1 MSEVIQINLGL
12 LCIFNMLCFGFMVV
26 CPCDSPNEGNAEV
39 VIVDGKVVGALIT
52 FIILYFSI
60 ILTVFS
66 KKDLSFE

>member
-1 MSEVIQINLGL
+1 MIG
-12 LCIFNMLCFGFMVV
+12 
-26 CPCDSPNEGNAEV
+26 PNEGYAEV

-52 FIILYFSI
+52 FIILYFNI

>member
-12 LCIFNMLCFGFMVV
+12 CVFSICYVLVLWLFVRVIG
-26 CPCDSPNEGNAEV
+26 PNEGYAEV

-52 FIILYFSI
+52 FIILYFNI